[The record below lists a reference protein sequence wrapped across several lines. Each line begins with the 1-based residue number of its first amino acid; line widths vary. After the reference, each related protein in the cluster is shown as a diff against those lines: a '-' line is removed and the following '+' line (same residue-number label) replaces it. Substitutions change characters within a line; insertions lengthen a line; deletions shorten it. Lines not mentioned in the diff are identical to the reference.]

1 MPPPFFTLDTL
12 NVILM
17 QAVPFSL
24 LALTSYWYIIEERQ
38 QDLKRSELSKFQRL
52 ELSED

>member
-1 MPPPFFTLDTL
+1 MTPPSFTRDAL

-24 LALTSYWYIIEERQ
+24 LALTSYWYIFEERQ
-38 QDLKRSELSKFQRL
+38 QDLKRSELSEFQRL